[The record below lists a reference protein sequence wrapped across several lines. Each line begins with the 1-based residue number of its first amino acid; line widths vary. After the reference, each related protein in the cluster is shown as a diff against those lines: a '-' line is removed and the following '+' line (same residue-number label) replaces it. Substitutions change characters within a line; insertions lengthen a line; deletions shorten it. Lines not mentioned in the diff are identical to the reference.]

1 MEHKQLPVPLLR
13 REITWGIRY
22 LLFQLVFLGA
32 ALTLLL
38 KLLGLPAN
46 GLILD
51 TAYFI
56 VNLSA
61 VVWIFRSYLWQS
73 FSYGISHWIRLLI
86 AATVGFTVYLAVTRG
101 LDRMICRF
109 MPEFYNVNDAGIA
122 AYSRSHFLLTFLGA
136 VVLVPLAEE
145 TLYRGLVFGALRQRS
160 RLLAYLLSTLFFAFI
175 HVMGYIGSYSPLVL
189 LLCLVQYIPA
199 GIVLAGAYEYS
210 GTILAPVLIHTAV
223 NAIAIFSMR

>member
-1 MEHKQLPVPLLR
+1 MDQKQLPVQLLR

-32 ALTLLL
+32 VLTLLL
-38 KLLGLPAN
+38 KLLGLPTD

-56 VNLSA
+56 VNLGT
-61 VVWIFRSYLWQS
+61 VVCIFRSYLWQS
-73 FSYGISHWIRLLI
+73 FKHGISHWVRLLI
-86 AATVGFTVYLAVTRG
+86 TATVGFTVYLAMTRG
-101 LDRMICRF
+101 LDSLIRWL

-136 VVLVPLAEE
+136 VILVPLAEE
-145 TLYRGLVFGALRQRS
+145 TLYRGLVFGGLRQKS
-160 RLLAYLLSTLFFAFI
+160 RLLAYILSTLFFAFI

-189 LLCLVQYIPA
+189 LLCFVQYIPA
-199 GIVLAGAYEYS
+199 GIALAGAYEYS
-210 GTILAPVLIHTAV
+210 GSILAPVLIHTAV
-223 NAIAIFSMR
+223 NAIAIISMR